1 MIILNYYGVP
11 FLLRGLAKPGRA
23 IRYIF
28 LKGTSRPQFPFKKDV
43 ATIPNAGAITITISI
58 SKINIRYSILF
69 IYLNF
74 LMVHK
79 SYIPLYFLYGSIT
92 ISKFVVQNSLFNI
105 HSSSFT
111 LIS

>member
-43 ATIPNAGAITITISI
+43 AAIPNAG
-58 SKINIRYSILF
+58 L
-69 IYLNF
+69 
-74 LMVHK
+74 
-79 SYIPLYFLYGSIT
+79 PSIT
-92 ISKFVVQNSLFNI
+92 ISKFKIDNSTFNI